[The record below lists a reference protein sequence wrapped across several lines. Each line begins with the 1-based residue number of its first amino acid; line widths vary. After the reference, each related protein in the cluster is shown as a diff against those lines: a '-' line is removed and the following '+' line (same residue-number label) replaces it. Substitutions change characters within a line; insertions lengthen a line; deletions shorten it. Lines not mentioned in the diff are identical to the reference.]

1 MNTRKDLG
9 WLELLDGIAMLVLG
23 ILTLTRPQHAL
34 TGFVIVYGA
43 LALLTG
49 VVDII
54 FYIVMEEHTGF
65 RPTLSLVMGI
75 LSVLAG
81 CALLAH
87 PEIGLDMLLILFPVW
102 LLTHCIS
109 RLTHLRIVRLVAGR
123 TCYVLTLATGIIGI
137 VLAAG
142 MLCNPLLS
150 AVSMSTFIGVDLIL
164 LAVESIAFSIGNF
177 RTRR

>member
-23 ILTLTRPQHAL
+23 VLTLTRPRHAL
-34 TGFVIVYGA
+34 TGLVIVYGA

-49 VVDII
+49 IVDII

-65 RPTLSLVMGI
+65 GPTLSLVTGI

-109 RLTHLRIVRLVAGR
+109 RLTHLPIVRFAAGR
-123 TCYVLTLATGIIGI
+123 GCYILTMTANILGLILG
-137 VLAAG
+137 VLA
-142 MLCNPLLS
+142 LFDPFLS
-150 AVSMSTFIGVDLIL
+150 AMSMSTFLGIDLIL

-177 RTRR
+177 RSRR